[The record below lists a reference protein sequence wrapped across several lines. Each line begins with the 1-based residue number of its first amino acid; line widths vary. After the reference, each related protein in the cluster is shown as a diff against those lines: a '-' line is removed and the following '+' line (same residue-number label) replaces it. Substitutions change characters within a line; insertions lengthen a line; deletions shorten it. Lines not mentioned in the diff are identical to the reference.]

1 MPGSAGLQYRTAILV
16 RKRLFYIQ
24 NILRP
29 YQEVEEMQKTIER
42 REVQEETT
50 AEVRELVHV
59 MLNADT
65 YTSLQAISTLGAI
78 GAPAVGPLVETLL
91 AAGSDARWTVAMA
104 LARTGEPAVEPL
116 IGVVLVAD
124 DELKNPAIWALAEI
138 GDPRAVNP
146 LVGTLKSGQ
155 SECCRALTA
164 AALLKLGDPA
174 GIAEVWKVFDRE
186 GEPFRGLAMEVL
198 EGT

>member
-1 MPGSAGLQYRTAILV
+1 
-16 RKRLFYIQ
+16 
-24 NILRP
+24 
-29 YQEVEEMQKTIER
+29 
-42 REVQEETT
+42 
-50 AEVRELVHV
+50 
-59 MLNADT
+59 
-65 YTSLQAISTLGAI
+65 QATGALGVI

-186 GEPFRGLAMEVL
+186 GEPFRGLAMEAL